1 MIRCNYLDC
10 AATSFPKPRD
20 VTEEA
25 IRCLRTYGGNPG
37 RGSHK
42 MALLAAEKVYEARKL
57 CASLVSCKSPERVAF
72 TMNATYAL
80 NTAILSLVPEGAH
93 VLISDLEHN
102 SVLRPVE
109 HLCRTKGVA
118 YDVFSTSGDVLE
130 NVKSMIRK
138 NTRALICTHA
148 SNITNAVLPIED
160 IGRELSRRGI
170 TFIVDASQSA
180 GRCRIDMES
189 AEIDALC
196 FPGHKG
202 LLSPQG
208 VGVLVLSERAEPEP
222 LVHGG
227 SGAQSRLPYM
237 PRELPD
243 RLEAG
248 TLPTPAIAGLCKG
261 VSYVMKRGEARIFES
276 EREII
281 KKISSHFENERRISV
296 YSRGEG
302 AIWLFNIR
310 GIPSQTTSRLLDER
324 GVCTRPGLHCAP
336 LAHRTLKTPED
347 GAVRVSA
354 GALTEPWQADH
365 FIRSLEDILRLTMG

>member
-1 MIRCNYLDC
+1 MMRCNYLDC
-10 AATSFPKPRD
+10 AATSFPKPRE

-80 NTAILSLVPEGAH
+80 NTAILSLVPEGVH

-148 SNITNAVLPIED
+148 SNITNAVLPIKD

-170 TFIVDASQSA
+170 IFIVDASQSA